1 MRRLQKGMAHRS
13 ISYLGPAIALALAT
27 AAAAQPAPP
36 APPGAN
42 VVSGV
47 AVVSTDPPKVT
58 AAWPAAGAAVA
69 PGVLV
74 LKIVFDQPMTA
85 DQWSYAKGAA
95 GEYPNCLPTPR
106 LLADR
111 KTFVLL
117 CSTLAGKSYGV
128 QINATDARG
137 FVNVG
142 DRRAPVF
149 DLGFTTSNAEPVRTV
164 KAAMKLA
171 GLGDLDMPV
180 ESMGSFVHPAP
191 AAAPAP

>member
-1 MRRLQKGMAHRS
+1 MAYRS
-13 ISYLGPAIALALAT
+13 IRNLGLLLVAAFAT
-27 AAAAQPAPP
+27 AAVAQPAPSDP
-36 APPGAN
+36 N

-47 AVVSTDPPKVT
+47 AVVSSDPPKVT
-58 AAWPAAGAAVA
+58 ATWPASGAAIA

-85 DQWSYAKGAA
+85 DQWSYAKAVA
-95 GEYPNCLPTPR
+95 SDYPDCLPTPR

-111 KTFVLL
+111 KTFALL
-117 CSTLAGKSYGV
+117 CSTTTGKRYGV

-142 DRRAPVF
+142 DRRAPLF
-149 DLGFTTSNAEPVRTV
+149 DLGFTTSNAEPIRTL

-171 GLGDLDMPV
+171 GLGELDMPV
-180 ESMGSFVHPAP
+180 ESLGSFISPATGV
-191 AAAPAP
+191 APNR